1 MVCHLLANSGKMGF
15 GDLRTV
21 SISFS
26 PGGILVLTQLRQ
38 IPSVGI
44 SLPLGRE
51 IDKDLLSQLAPG
63 HCYFY
68 PLTPQQTVLIRTSQ
82 PDPLA

>member
-15 GDLRTV
+15 RYLRTV
-21 SISFS
+21 SFP

-38 IPSVGI
+38 ILSVGI

-51 IDKDLLSQLAPG
+51 HG
-63 HCYFY
+63 
-68 PLTPQQTVLIRTSQ
+68 
-82 PDPLA
+82 